1 MNNTIT
7 ITRAEYKDL
16 QARSDALCYITGVMD
31 LKITDKA
38 GMQIQLDVIAKKIE
52 PFAINRVK
60 ETATVMDSEKEVSNA

>member
-31 LKITDKA
+31 TEATDKV
-38 GMQIQLDVIAKKIE
+38 GMQIKLNVIAKKIE

-60 ETATVMDSEKEVSNA
+60 ETASVMDSAKEVANA